1 MWWFRKREKI
11 HFDCTH
17 DIHSHVLPG
26 VDDGVRT
33 YGEAI
38 MVLKGLSRLGV
49 KRVTCTSHVYFP
61 ALMNGRE
68 NLHPLLED
76 LRAGLQK
83 EGVEIELDLGAE
95 YRVGEYM
102 LSLIERGEILSGE
115 DGTVY
120 TPEMVL
126 GPARR
131 GIKMTYCTDTRP
143 TESIVAAAEG
153 SDLFICEGMYA
164 EPEKLVK
171 AKQYKHMTFYE
182 AADMAKRA
190 GVREMWLTHYSP
202 SLVHAENYL
211 PQVREI
217 FPDAFLGKDGKN
229 VELMFEDED

>member
-11 HFDCTH
+11 HFDYTH

-95 YRVGEYM
+95 F
-102 LSLIERGEILSGE
+102 ERTWR
-115 DGTVY
+115 DPV
-120 TPEMVL
+120 
-126 GPARR
+126 R
-131 GIKMTYCTDTRP
+131 G
-143 TESIVAAAEG
+143 
-153 SDLFICEGMYA
+153 
-164 EPEKLVK
+164 
-171 AKQYKHMTFYE
+171 Q
-182 AADMAKRA
+182 
-190 GVREMWLTHYSP
+190 
-202 SLVHAENYL
+202 
-211 PQVREI
+211 
-217 FPDAFLGKDGKN
+217 
-229 VELMFEDED
+229 